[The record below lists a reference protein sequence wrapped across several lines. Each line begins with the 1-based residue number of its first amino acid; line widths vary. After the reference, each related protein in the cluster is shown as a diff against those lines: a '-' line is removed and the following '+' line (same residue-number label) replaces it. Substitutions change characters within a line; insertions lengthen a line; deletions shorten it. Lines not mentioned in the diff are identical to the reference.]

1 MRVGSLKHRIQV
13 QEKKQ
18 TQDPN
23 TGDMVESWV
32 DVKKIWAATNPLSAR
47 DFIAANAAQTEVSAR
62 LTIRADYSLNESMR
76 MIYIKRNIVYTIVG
90 ILPDPDSGEE
100 YMTVLVGS
108 GVRVAP

>member
-1 MRVGSLKHRIQV
+1 MRVGSLKHRMQV
-13 QEKKQ
+13 QEKQQ

-32 DVKKIWAATNPLSAR
+32 DVKKIWAAINPLSAR

-76 MIYIKRNIVYTIVG
+76 MIYIKRGIAYTIGG